1 MEMFSKLLFI
11 LLTIC
16 FMVICELVTV
26 EAVGTHLESTQETV
40 TEKISGSIDTIA
52 YEDDMDVGGSST
64 VASWKD
70 KISESLDDDIIELNV
85 GGEKIS
91 TLRSTLTAV
100 PKSKLAKM
108 FMKNHESKLN
118 LRDNMGTVFFDYNP
132 VQFKYLLDQ
141 LRTIKRNPEMPAYA
155 VEFQA
160 PNGDLKANFTA
171 MLTDLGLNPDEYLWP
186 IYGVHR
192 YLNVSS
198 LIGWQECYRNTYDT
212 PFDLLS
218 FRISCRST
226 KLLVA
231 CRPIYNRNMLTL
243 AGVGNSIDRLNKCP
257 PNKQCLLQVDTFL
270 GFYNRLQMAWGFEG
284 RPEDS
289 RSNSYFLSGLDDDG
303 NPKKFIDYIPCDR
316 SHEYSEYRLCWSLR
330 SSIYRGGGDRCGSMT
345 NIHNSAYWER
355 IVYQPI

>member
-1 MEMFSKLLFI
+1 MHKMEMFSKLLFI

-16 FMVICELVTV
+16 FMVVCEQITV

-40 TEKISGSIDTIA
+40 TEEIPAPTETID
-52 YEDDMDVGGSST
+52 YWNDMGVVGSST
-64 VASWKD
+64 AVNWKD
-70 KISESLDDDIIELNV
+70 EISESLDDDIIELNV

-108 FMKNHESKLN
+108 LMKNNESELH
-118 LRDNMGTVFFDYNP
+118 LRD
-132 VQFKYLLDQ
+132 KAA
-141 LRTIKRNPEMPAYA
+141 IKRNPEMPAYA

-160 PNGDLKANFTA
+160 PNVDLKANFTA
-171 MLTDLGLNPDEYLWP
+171 MLTDLGLNPEAYLWP
-186 IYGVHR
+186 IHGVHR
-192 YLNVSS
+192 YLNTNS
-198 LIGWQECYRNTYDT
+198 LIGWQECYRSTYDT

-231 CRPIYNRNMLTL
+231 CRPTYNRNMLSL
-243 AGVGNSIDRLNKCP
+243 AGVGNSIDRLDKCP
-257 PNKQCLLQVDTFL
+257 PKKHCLLQANTFL
-270 GFYNRLQMAWGFEG
+270 GFYNRLQIAWGFEG

-289 RSNSYFLSGLDDDG
+289 RSNFYFLSGLDDDG
-303 NPKKFIDYIPCDR
+303 NPKTLVDYIPCDR
-316 SHEYSEYRLCWSLR
+316 SDEYSEYRLCWSLR
-330 SSIYRGGGDRCGSMT
+330 SSVHRGGGDRCGSMT
-345 NIHNSAYWER
+345 DLHNNAYWER

>member
-1 MEMFSKLLFI
+1 MFSKLLFI

-16 FMVICELVTV
+16 FMVICEQVTF

-40 TEKISGSIDTIA
+40 TEKISASIDTIA

-118 LRDNMGTVFFDYNP
+118 LRDNMDTVFFDYNP

-243 AGVGNSIDRLNKCP
+243 AG
-257 PNKQCLLQVDTFL
+257 
-270 GFYNRLQMAWGFEG
+270 
-284 RPEDS
+284 DS

>member
-16 FMVICELVTV
+16 FMVVCEQITV

-40 TEKISGSIDTIA
+40 TEEIPAPTETID
-52 YEDDMDVGGSST
+52 YWNDMGVVGSST
-64 VASWKD
+64 AVNWKD
-70 KISESLDDDIIELNV
+70 EISESLDDDIIELNV

-108 FMKNHESKLN
+108 LMKNNESELH
-118 LRDNMGTVFFDYNP
+118 LRDKAGMIFLDYNP

-141 LRTIKRNPEMPAYA
+141 LRAIKRNPEMPAYA

-171 MLTDLGLNPDEYLWP
+171 MLTDLGLNPEAYLWP
-186 IYGVHR
+186 IHGVHR
-192 YLNVSS
+192 YLNTNS
-198 LIGWQECYRNTYDT
+198 LIGWQECYRSTYDT

-231 CRPIYNRNMLTL
+231 CRPTYNRNMLSL
-243 AGVGNSIDRLNKCP
+243 AG
-257 PNKQCLLQVDTFL
+257 
-270 GFYNRLQMAWGFEG
+270 
-284 RPEDS
+284 DS
-289 RSNSYFLSGLDDDG
+289 RSNFYFLSGLDDDG
-303 NPKKFIDYIPCDR
+303 NPKTSVDYIPCDR
-316 SHEYSEYRLCWSLR
+316 SDEYSEYRLCWSLR
-330 SSIYRGGGDRCGSMT
+330 SSVHRGGGDRCGSMT
-345 NIHNSAYWER
+345 DLHNNAYWER

>member
-1 MEMFSKLLFI
+1 MHKMEMFSKLLFI

-16 FMVICELVTV
+16 FMVVCEQITV

-40 TEKISGSIDTIA
+40 TEEIPAPTETID
-52 YEDDMDVGGSST
+52 YWNDMGVVGSST
-64 VASWKD
+64 AVNWKD
-70 KISESLDDDIIELNV
+70 EISESLDDDIIELNV

-108 FMKNHESKLN
+108 LMKNNESELH
-118 LRDNMGTVFFDYNP
+118 LRDKAGMIFLDYNP

-141 LRTIKRNPEMPAYA
+141 LRAIKRNPEMPAYA

-171 MLTDLGLNPDEYLWP
+171 MLTDLGLNPEAYLWP
-186 IYGVHR
+186 IHGVHR
-192 YLNVSS
+192 YLNTNS
-198 LIGWQECYRNTYDT
+198 LIGWQECYRSTYDT

-218 FRISCRST
+218 FRISCRSA

-231 CRPIYNRNMLTL
+231 CRPTYNRNMLSL
-243 AGVGNSIDRLNKCP
+243 AG
-257 PNKQCLLQVDTFL
+257 
-270 GFYNRLQMAWGFEG
+270 
-284 RPEDS
+284 DS
-289 RSNSYFLSGLDDDG
+289 RSNFYFLSGLDDDG
-303 NPKKFIDYIPCDR
+303 NPKTSVDYIPCDR
-316 SHEYSEYRLCWSLR
+316 SDEYSEYRLCWSLR
-330 SSIYRGGGDRCGSMT
+330 SSVHRGGGDRCGSMT
-345 NIHNSAYWER
+345 DLHNNAYWER

>member
-16 FMVICELVTV
+16 FMVVCEQITV

-40 TEKISGSIDTIA
+40 TEEIPAPTETID
-52 YEDDMDVGGSST
+52 YWNDMGVVGSST
-64 VASWKD
+64 AVNWKD
-70 KISESLDDDIIELNV
+70 EISESLDDDIIELNV

-108 FMKNHESKLN
+108 LMKNNESELH
-118 LRDNMGTVFFDYNP
+118 LRDKAGMIFLDYNP

-141 LRTIKRNPEMPAYA
+141 LRAIKRNPEMPAYA

-171 MLTDLGLNPDEYLWP
+171 MLTDLGLNPEAYLWP
-186 IYGVHR
+186 IHGVHR
-192 YLNVSS
+192 YLNTNS
-198 LIGWQECYRNTYDT
+198 LIGWQECYRSTYDT

-218 FRISCRST
+218 FRISCRSA

-231 CRPIYNRNMLTL
+231 CRPTYNRNMLSL
-243 AGVGNSIDRLNKCP
+243 AG
-257 PNKQCLLQVDTFL
+257 
-270 GFYNRLQMAWGFEG
+270 
-284 RPEDS
+284 DS
-289 RSNSYFLSGLDDDG
+289 RSNFYFLSGLDDDG
-303 NPKKFIDYIPCDR
+303 NPKTSVDYIPCDR
-316 SHEYSEYRLCWSLR
+316 SDEYSEYRLCWSLR
-330 SSIYRGGGDRCGSMT
+330 SSVHRGGGDRCGSMT
-345 NIHNSAYWER
+345 DLHNNAYWER

>member
-16 FMVICELVTV
+16 FMVVCEQITV

-40 TEKISGSIDTIA
+40 TEEIPAPTETID
-52 YEDDMDVGGSST
+52 YWNDMGVVGSST
-64 VASWKD
+64 AVNWKD
-70 KISESLDDDIIELNV
+70 EISESLDDDIIELNV

-108 FMKNHESKLN
+108 LMKNNESELH
-118 LRDNMGTVFFDYNP
+118 LRDKAGMIFLDYNP

-141 LRTIKRNPEMPAYA
+141 LRAIKRNPEMPAYA

-171 MLTDLGLNPDEYLWP
+171 MLTDLGLNPEAYLWP
-186 IYGVHR
+186 IHGVHR
-192 YLNVSS
+192 YLNTNS
-198 LIGWQECYRNTYDT
+198 LIGWQECYRSTYDT

-218 FRISCRST
+218 FRISCRSA

-231 CRPIYNRNMLTL
+231 CRPTYNRNMLSL
-243 AGVGNSIDRLNKCP
+243 AG
-257 PNKQCLLQVDTFL
+257 
-270 GFYNRLQMAWGFEG
+270 
-284 RPEDS
+284 DS
-289 RSNSYFLSGLDDDG
+289 RSNFYFLSGLDDDG
-303 NPKKFIDYIPCDR
+303 NPKTLVDYIPCDR
-316 SHEYSEYRLCWSLR
+316 SDEYSEYRLCWSLR
-330 SSIYRGGGDRCGSMT
+330 SSVHRGGGDRCGSMT
-345 NIHNSAYWER
+345 DLHNNAYWER